1 MNRGWLHTLL
11 HLGSVLIGQLMV
23 QALPVVVDLA
33 ATVPLTVEDPG
44 EVMVEAR
51 LYAYDPWL
59 ADVAAN
65 LVDLQRIESLKLS
78 HRSDSLIQLTLEAQ
92 GIEGMAY
99 YCSIRITGTVDGELI
114 FFNDQFLPVKPSA
127 APENLAVHLATHLTG
142 KGSLHPVEL
151 IYPPISPKVLSLDR
165 TKLGFELLIQSV
177 INHVHLIEAS
187 DDLQRWTLIGVLQ
200 ADTAKT
206 SFRDTR
212 KALFGVQ
219 FYRVRLGQR

>member
-59 ADVAAN
+59 ADVAAD

-78 HRSDSLIQLTLEAQ
+78 RRSDSLIQLTLEAQ

-114 FFNDQFLPVKPSA
+114 FLM
-127 APENLAVHLATHLTG
+127 
-142 KGSLHPVEL
+142 
-151 IYPPISPKVLSLDR
+151 
-165 TKLGFELLIQSV
+165 
-177 INHVHLIEAS
+177 
-187 DDLQRWTLIGVLQ
+187 
-200 ADTAKT
+200 T
-206 SFRDTR
+206 SFSRSSPVLLPKIWRRTW
-212 KALFGVQ
+212 
-219 FYRVRLGQR
+219 RLA